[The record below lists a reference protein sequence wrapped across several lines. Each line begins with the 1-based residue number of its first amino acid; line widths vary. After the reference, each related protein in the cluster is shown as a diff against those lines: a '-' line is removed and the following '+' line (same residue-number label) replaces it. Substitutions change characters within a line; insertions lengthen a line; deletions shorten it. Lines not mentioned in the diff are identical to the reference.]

1 MRQRARVLIV
11 EDDAPIRSAVDVAL
25 TAEGYRTRC
34 AQDGTGIAR
43 VIEEFRPDLAILDVR
58 FPQGPDGYTIARR
71 VRDLHDLAVLFLT
84 AADELEDRLDAFEA
98 GADDHMTK
106 PFFMAELLARVHA
119 LLRRSGRLVSAVA
132 QVGDVIVDDGAR
144 TVTRA
149 GQLVPLTD
157 TEFQLLSELVNHPG
171 QVLSKPQLLTRVW
184 GFDAY
189 DANLVEVHM
198 SALRRKLESL
208 GPRLVHTVRGAGY
221 VLRAP

>member
-1 MRQRARVLIV
+1 MRQQARVLIV
-11 EDDAPIRSAVDVAL
+11 EDDPPIRSAVDVAL

-34 AQDGTGIAR
+34 AEDGTGIGR
-43 VIEEFRPDLAILDVR
+43 VVEEFRPDLAILDVR

-119 LLRRSGRLVSAVA
+119 LLRRSGRLVSAVS
-132 QVGDVIVDDGAR
+132 QFGDVILDDEAR
-144 TVTRA
+144 TVTRG
-149 GQLVPLTD
+149 GQLVALTD
-157 TEFQLLSELVNHPG
+157 TEFQLLSVLVNHPG

-198 SALRRKLESL
+198 SALRRKLESR
-208 GPRLVHTVRGAGY
+208 GPRLVHTVRGVGY
-221 VLRAP
+221 VLRTP